1 MSPGLN
7 QFYGK
12 DKDTMLAFFGDIQK
26 ECRPGIW
33 TRIPDVEGSAEN
45 ISFLFR
51 FANIPDDTLF
61 YKIAVPCIANCKT
74 QVAKHIFSGLCFS
87 KKAIETHRDYL
98 RKHIDILSVEY
109 FSLLGLSGAEVKKAL
124 DSQGYTP
131 EKLFH
136 FLYFSMTRDAYARKL
151 IIDSIQKVSTFEQAR
166 TMILELVPLK
176 DRDIIVA
183 LFQKLWKSDLVKYTQ
198 NIEEHTIKEHI
209 RSELVQYTLQAYK
222 DSIPKCEP
230 FPSLPYARSNVS
242 YQFFLSGLSRDCH
255 DRTSAGQ
262 SQEKYRKVWN
272 DFSEN
277 WSRFFSLCM
286 NVSVDLRGVPDT
298 LAFAKETNDVL
309 MPCTDPSQ
317 SGNLCL
323 DKRAKCE
330 TPFH

>member
-12 DKDTMLAFFGDIQK
+12 DKATMQAFFVDIQK

-33 TRIPDVEGSAEN
+33 TRIPDVEGSADN
-45 ISFLFR
+45 IAFLFR

-61 YKIAVPCIANCKT
+61 NKIVVPCIANCKT

-87 KKAIETHRDYL
+87 KKAIEVHRDYL

-109 FSLLGLSGAEVKKAL
+109 FSLLGLSRSEVKKAL

-151 IIDSIQKVSTFEQAR
+151 IIDSIQKISRFEQAR
-166 TMILELVPLK
+166 IMILELVPLK
-176 DRDIIVA
+176 DQEIIVA
-183 LFQKLWKSDLVKYTQ
+183 LFQKLWKSNLVRYTQ
-198 NIEEHTIKEHI
+198 NIENQTIKEHI

-222 DSIPKCEP
+222 DSIPKCES
-230 FPSLPYARSNVS
+230 FPKIDDIKSRFLASMY
-242 YQFFLSGLSRDCH
+242 LSGLSRQCM
-255 DRTSAGQ
+255 DRTNTGRST
-262 SQEKYRKVWN
+262 EDYVRKWN
-272 DFSEN
+272 LFSN
-277 WSRFFSLCM
+277 SWSRFFSQCM
-286 NVSVDLRGVPDT
+286 NISVDLNGVADS
-298 LAFAKETNDVL
+298 LAFADETNTVL
-309 MPCTDPSQ
+309 VPCNPPQ
-317 SGNLCL
+317 PGYLCF
-323 DKRAKCE
+323 DYAAKCN